1 MSAHTTLTH
10 YCILYLT
17 PSQSPSQH
25 HSRTISSLYM
35 HITLNTLHY
44 IQYISYYIL
53 HSPAWYLA
61 YLHLVCNFIRHDV
74 WQTLLQLLQLINT
87 IIEEPFNLL
96 VFALENKC
104 IALTKIVIDPKIINT
119 LILINKKTQNS
130 VDIARTKMYIAVYKH
145 INATTIQYM

>member
-1 MSAHTTLTH
+1 MSALTTLTH

-25 HSRTISSLYM
+25 HSRTISSPYM
-35 HITLNTLHY
+35 HITGITLNTLHY

-61 YLHLVCNFIRHDV
+61 YLHLVCNSIRHDV
-74 WQTLLQLLQLINT
+74 WQTLLQLINT
-87 IIEEPFNLL
+87 IIEEPSNLL